1 MLVKTLPPL
10 LRVGRFLEISRRLLA
25 TVHLA
30 LLAVAEYAV
39 LLRLDGPIQYGMEVP
54 VTGFRDNGTVRVP
67 EAPPVLRP
75 HAPAGEPA

>member
-1 MLVKTLPPL
+1 MKTLPPL

-39 LLRLDGPIQYGMEVP
+39 LLRPVGPGQYGMEGP
-54 VTGFRDNGTVRVP
+54 GTSFRNDGTVRVP
-67 EAPPVLRP
+67 EALAVL
-75 HAPAGEPA
+75 HAHTPAGESA